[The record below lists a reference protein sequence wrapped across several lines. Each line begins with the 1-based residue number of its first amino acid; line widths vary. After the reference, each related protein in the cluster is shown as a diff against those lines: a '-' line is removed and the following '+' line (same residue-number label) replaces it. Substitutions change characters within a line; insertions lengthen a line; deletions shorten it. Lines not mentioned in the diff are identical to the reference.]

1 MICKE
6 RVEEEKERK
15 KKIRKKVS
23 EREMK
28 ALLFSLGFPRGWGSL
43 IS

>member
-15 KKIRKKVS
+15 KKIRKQEGN
-23 EREMK
+23 ERP
-28 ALLFSLGFPRGWGSL
+28 FILGFPRGWGSL